1 MTKDE
6 ALDLALEALS
16 SIDIYLSDTLT
27 GRVKPEPATYKQ
39 WLVDGIKEARNRSR
53 DAITAIKQARSAP
66 VQPVQEPVAIDADM
80 CNVLHG
86 ALVRS
91 GKVISPPAAQRQWV
105 GLPFGEICEAEV
117 IATDEHNN
125 FSLLTFARAIEAKL
139 KERNT

>member
-1 MTKDE
+1 MKDE
-6 ALDLALEALS
+6 ALDLALEVMQIKSTLS
-16 SIDIYLSDTLT
+16 AFGPDEGVTFTQDTWAKLHAAMSA
-27 GRVKPEPATYKQ
+27 VVAQ
-39 WLVDGIKEARNRSR
+39 
-53 DAITAIKQARSAP
+53 QA
-66 VQPVQEPVAIDADM
+66 PVQEPVAIDADM
-80 CNVLHG
+80 RNVLHG

-139 KERNT
+139 KEKNT